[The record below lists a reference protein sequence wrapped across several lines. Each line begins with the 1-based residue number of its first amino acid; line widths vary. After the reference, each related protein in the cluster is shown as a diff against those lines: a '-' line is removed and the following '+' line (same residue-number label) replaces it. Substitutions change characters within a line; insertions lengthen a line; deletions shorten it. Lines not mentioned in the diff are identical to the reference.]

1 MGIAPLLSTL
11 FREKVNSLKDFRM
24 KNEIEQNVSYPT
36 GFLSFDFLN
45 GTVIHVKS
53 NDMDFTYNSVGIVD
67 GSMVTV
73 IGRTGCGKTTFIMQ
87 SSGEIIKPFGTSC
100 IYHDDI
106 EGGIVQSRK
115 EMLLRMRGKQLVDHY
130 IARNSGITAENFYE
144 RIKMI
149 HDLKMENREA
159 YEYDTGLYDE
169 LGNRIYKLEPT
180 VYILDSLALLMPEK
194 YTDEEEL
201 SGQMSTTAAA
211 KTNSSIFRRII
222 PMLKA
227 ANIIL
232 FVVNHIT
239 EDVTINPMQ
248 RKKAQTAY
256 LKPGETVGG
265 GRVALYVTNLL
276 IRLDDNSKLKETE
289 GFGIHGIMVE
299 VTILK
304 SRTCAAGRSVNL
316 IFDYDHGFDRELS
329 LLILLKDLGIVVMK
343 GAYMSFAND
352 EEIGKFTN
360 KNFKEK
366 LKDPEFNKVFTEQ
379 ALIGLNMIITKP
391 DDKVFEEDDT
401 TDNLDVSSNILAL
414 NNQLILK
421 AV

>member
-1 MGIAPLLSTL
+1 MSTLPLATL
-11 FREKVNSLKDFRM
+11 FRQKVNSLKDYRM

-36 GFLSFDFLN
+36 GFLGFDYLN
-45 GTVIHVKS
+45 GTIIHVKS
-53 NDMDFTYNSVGIVD
+53 DDMDFTYNSVGIVD

-73 IGRTGCGKTTFIMQ
+73 IGRTGCGKTTWIMQ
-87 SSGEIIKPFGTSC
+87 SAGDIVRPFPTSC

-115 EMLLRMRGKQLVDHY
+115 EMLLKMSGKTLAEHY

-149 HDLKMENREA
+149 HDLKMENRDA
-159 YEYDTGLYDE
+159 YEYDTGLFDE
-169 LGNRIYKLEPT
+169 MGNRIYKLEPT

-194 YTDEEEL
+194 YADEEEL

-227 ANIIL
+227 ANILL

-239 EDVTINPMQ
+239 EAVSINPMA

-256 LKPGETVGG
+256 LKPDESVGG

-276 IRLDDNSKLKETE
+276 IRMDDNSKLKETE

-299 VTILK
+299 LTILK

-316 IFDYDHGFDRELS
+316 VFDYDHGFDRELS
-329 LLILLKDLGIVVMK
+329 LLVLLKDLGIVVMK
-343 GAYMSFAND
+343 GAYMSFVNN

-366 LKDPEFNKVFTEQ
+366 LANDQAFREVFVEQ
-379 ALIGLNMIITKP
+379 ALVGLNMIITKP
-391 DDKVFEEDDT
+391 VEVEKEENVVDITSD
-401 TDNLDVSSNILAL
+401 ILSINNKAL
-414 NNQLILK
+414 
-421 AV
+421 ATA

>member
-1 MGIAPLLSTL
+1 MGVGLSLATL
-11 FREKVNSLKDFRM
+11 FRNKVNSLKDYRM

-36 GFLSFDFLN
+36 GFLSFDYLN
-45 GTVIHVKS
+45 GTIIHVKS
-53 NDMDFTYNSVGIVD
+53 EEMDFTYNSVGIVD

-87 SSGEIIKPFGTSC
+87 SAGEIVRPFETAC

-115 EMLLRMRGKQLVDHY
+115 EMLLKMRGQDLVDHY

-149 HDLKMENREA
+149 HDLKMENRDA

-194 YTDEEEL
+194 YTDEDEL

-211 KTNSSIFRRII
+211 RTNASIFRRII

-232 FVVNHIT
+232 FVVNHISQKIEVSSFVHT
-239 EDVTINPMQ
+239 
-248 RKKAQTAY
+248 KAQTAY
-256 LKPGETVGG
+256 LKQDESVGG
-265 GRVALYVTNLL
+265 GRVALYVSNLL
-276 IRLDDNSKLKETE
+276 IRMDDNTKLKETE
-289 GFGIHGIMVE
+289 GFGIHGIVVE

-329 LLILLKDLGIVVMK
+329 LLLLLKDIGIVNMK
-343 GAYMSFAND
+343 GAYMSFANN

-366 LKDPEFNKVFTEQ
+366 LKDPEFSKVFAEQ
-379 ALIGLNMIITKP
+379 ALIGLNSIITKP
-391 DDKVFEEDDT
+391 DDSIFEEDKVD
-401 TDNLDVSSNILAL
+401 DDVTSQILAL
-414 NNQLILK
+414 NNQMIMK
-421 AV
+421 SA

>member
-1 MGIAPLLSTL
+1 MSALPLATL
-11 FREKVNSLKDFRM
+11 FRQKVNSLKDYRM

-36 GFLSFDFLN
+36 GFLGFDYLN

-53 NDMDFTYNSVGIVD
+53 DDMDFTYNSVGIVD

-87 SSGEIIKPFGTSC
+87 SAGEIIRPFPTSC
-100 IYHDDI
+100 IYHDDV

-115 EMLLRMRGKQLVDHY
+115 EMLLKMRGKDLEEHY

-149 HDLKMENREA
+149 HDLKMENRDA
-159 YEYDTGLYDE
+159 YEYDTGLFDE
-169 LGNRIYKLEPT
+169 MGNRIYKLEPT

-194 YTDEEEL
+194 YTDEDEL

-211 KTNSSIFRRII
+211 RTNASIFRRII

-232 FVVNHIT
+232 FVVNHISQKI
-239 EDVTINPMQ
+239 EINSFTHT
-248 RKKAQTAY
+248 KAQTAY
-256 LKPGETVGG
+256 LKQDESVGG
-265 GRVALYVTNLL
+265 GRVALYVSNLL
-276 IRLDDNSKLKETE
+276 IRMDDNTKLKETE
-289 GFGIHGIMVE
+289 GFGVHGIVVE

-316 IFDYDHGFDRELS
+316 VFDYDRGFDKELS
-329 LLILLKDLGIVVMK
+329 LLILLKELGVVTMK
-343 GAYMSFAND
+343 GAYMSFVNN

-366 LKDPEFNKVFTEQ
+366 LIDDEEFRKVFVEQ
-379 ALIGLNMIITKP
+379 ALIGLYMIITKP
-391 DDKVFEEDDT
+391 EESVFDNT
-401 TDNLDVSSNILAL
+401 TDITSDILSINNKAL
-414 NNQLILK
+414 
-421 AV
+421 ATA

>member
-1 MGIAPLLSTL
+1 MGVGLSLATL
-11 FREKVNSLKDFRM
+11 FRNKVNSLKDYRM

-36 GFLSFDFLN
+36 GFLSFDYLN
-45 GTVIHVKS
+45 GTIIHVKS
-53 NDMDFTYNSVGIVD
+53 KEMDFTYNSVGIVD

-87 SSGEIIKPFGTSC
+87 SAGEIVRPFETAC

-115 EMLLRMRGKQLVDHY
+115 EMLLKMRGQDLVDHY

-194 YTDEEEL
+194 YTDEDEL

-211 KTNSSIFRRII
+211 RTNASIFRRII

-232 FVVNHIT
+232 FVVNHIS
-239 EDVTINPMQ
+239 ESVSINPMQ
-248 RKKAQTAY
+248 HKKAQTAY
-256 LKPGETVGG
+256 LKQDESVGG
-265 GRVALYVTNLL
+265 GRVALYVSNLL
-276 IRLDDNSKLKETE
+276 IRMDDNTKLKETE
-289 GFGIHGIMVE
+289 GFGIHGIIVE

-316 IFDYDHGFDRELS
+316 VFDYDHGFDKELS
-329 LLILLKDLGIVVMK
+329 ILVLLKDLGIVNMK
-343 GAYMSFAND
+343 GAYMSFANN

-366 LKDPEFNKVFTEQ
+366 LKDPEFSKVFAEQ
-379 ALIGLNMIITKP
+379 ALIGLNSIITKP
-391 DDKVFEEDDT
+391 DNSIFEEDKVDE
-401 TDNLDVSSNILAL
+401 DVTSQILAL
-414 NNQLILK
+414 NNQMIMK
-421 AV
+421 SA